1 MIARVWSGQT
11 RAEDADAYERY
22 LRETGEADCRALPGN
37 RGVLILRGEGE
48 GRAEFVFVSFWD
60 SMDAVRAFSGS
71 DPERARYY
79 PQDERY
85 LLSLDPHV
93 RHYRVAGDEPAL
105 PGAAAG

>member
-11 RAEDADAYERY
+11 RAEDGDAYERY
-22 LRETGEADCRALPGN
+22 LRETGETDCRALPGN
-37 RGVLILRGEGE
+37 RGVLILRGENE

-71 DPERARYY
+71 NAERARYY

-85 LLSLDPHV
+85 LLSLDPQV
-93 RHYRVAGDEPAL
+93 RHYRVSGAEPAL